1 MTDTATA
8 STTPTGPAY
17 GQLVAR
23 RPYIWGGRRL
33 AEGEVVIDLRA
44 RGGPA
49 DLKVFADLLRWGAFK
64 VEPVAGPPAQ
74 AAPPAPQ
81 SIVGGLDDVTIAM
94 RARIA
99 ELEQEIAARGE
110 PITMTVE
117 QRLPNRADFIR
128 LLAGLPIADFKG
140 MPGIGAKKAAEL
152 QAWAQDTLPTL
163 PPEPMLADATE
174 QPKA

>member
-1 MTDTATA
+1 MTDTAT
-8 STTPTGPAY
+8 TTPTGPAY

-23 RPYIWGGRRL
+23 RPYLWGGRRL

-44 RGGPA
+44 RGGTA

-64 VEPVAGPPAQ
+64 VNPVAGPPAP
-74 AAPPAPQ
+74 AAQPAPQ
-81 SIVGGLDDVTIAM
+81 TIVGGLDDVTIAL

-99 ELEQEIAARGE
+99 DLEQQIAARGE

-128 LLAGLPIADFKG
+128 MLAGLSIDDFRG
-140 MPGIGAKKAAEL
+140 MPGVGAKKATEIQEWAKDEL
-152 QAWAQDTLPTL
+152 PNLPHGI
-163 PPEPMLADATE
+163 DATA
-174 QPKA
+174 QPEG

>member
-1 MTDTATA
+1 MPEAATPVLVPA
-8 STTPTGPAY
+8 PAY
-17 GQLVAR
+17 AQLVAR
-23 RPYIWGGRRL
+23 RPYMWGGRKL
-33 AEGEVVIDLRA
+33 IEGEVVLDLRA
-44 RGGPA
+44 RGGAA

-64 VEPVAGPPAQ
+64 VQPVAGPPA
-74 AAPPAPQ
+74 PPAPQ
-81 SIVGGLDDVTIAM
+81 TIVGGLDDATIAL

-99 ELEQEIAARGE
+99 ELEREIAVRGE

-128 LLAGLPIADFKG
+128 MLAGLSIDDFKG